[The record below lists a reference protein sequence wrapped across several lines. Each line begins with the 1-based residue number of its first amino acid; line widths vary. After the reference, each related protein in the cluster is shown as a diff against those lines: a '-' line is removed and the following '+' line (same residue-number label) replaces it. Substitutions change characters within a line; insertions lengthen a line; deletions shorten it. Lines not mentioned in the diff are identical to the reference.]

1 MKHYNDKDISEIAF
15 MTEMF
20 MTAAE
25 TRIEYSDSDIEAAI
39 QTTWLPIFKTRET
52 LALAI
57 NAVST
62 SINDESVSGLCGRY
76 LDCLEA
82 ST

>member
-1 MKHYNDKDISEIAF
+1 
-15 MTEMF
+15 MTEVF

-25 TRIEYSDSDIEAAI
+25 TRIEYSDSEIQAAI
-39 QTTWLPIFKTRET
+39 HTTWLPLFKTRAT

-57 NAVST
+57 NTVST

-76 LDCLEA
+76 LDCLEV